1 MRILIIVACLAVLG
15 GCAIQSS
22 QLSAVMGFFSTPT
35 KDLSLH
41 SWSVKYAGYE
51 AIVYAVNLPEGTLF
65 SNQAGDQILF
75 DGWAVR
81 RVSGLGVGDLA
92 YQNTDTDSQRSFLRG
107 VRTIAVHSCDEW
119 KQKDKSGKKKFSQLC
134 KGDKVY
140 TNSILVDEG
149 GKIIV
154 IQQIVDDRNEPL
166 ILTKLN

>member
-1 MRILIIVACLAVLG
+1 MRILSIVTCLAVLG
-15 GCAIQSS
+15 GCSIQSS
-22 QLSAVMGFFSTPT
+22 QLSAVMDYFNTPSN
-35 KDLSLH
+35 DLSLN

-51 AIVYAVNLPEGTLF
+51 AIVYPVNLPKGTLF

-92 YQNTDTDSQRSFLRG
+92 YQNTDTASQRSFVRG
-107 VRTIAVHSCDEW
+107 IRTIAVHSCDEW
-119 KQKDKSGKKKFSQLC
+119 KKKEKSGKKQFSQLC

-140 TNSILVDEG
+140 TNSILVDEDG
-149 GKIIV
+149 NIVV
-154 IQQIVDDRNEPL
+154 IQQIIDDRNEPL

>member
-1 MRILIIVACLAVLG
+1 MRILNIVVCIAVLG
-15 GCAIQSS
+15 GCSIQSS
-22 QLSAVMGFFSTPT
+22 QLSAVMDYINTPSN
-35 KDLSLH
+35 DLSLN

-51 AIVYAVNLPEGTLF
+51 TIVYPVNLPKGTLF

-81 RVSGLGVGDLA
+81 RVSGLGAGDLA

-166 ILTKLN
+166 ILTRLN

>member
-1 MRILIIVACLAVLG
+1 MKVLSMIVALSFLA
-15 GCAIQSS
+15 GCSVQSS
-22 QLSAVMGFFSTPT
+22 QLSAVMDYMNPPIS
-35 KDLSLH
+35 DVSLN

-149 GKIIV
+149 GNIIV

-166 ILTKLN
+166 ILTRLN